1 MRRTGL
7 QIMLKMIGLVK
18 PLAFIMLCTILTGTF
33 AFFAAI
39 FISIFGGYA
48 LLNVLG
54 FDTGIRNTTIFIIVL
69 ICVVVVSTF
78 RYVEQTSGHYIAFK
92 LLAVF
97 RDKVFMALRKLAPA
111 KLESKDKGNM
121 ISVITADIELLEV
134 FYAHTIAPVAQ
145 AILASVVLVLFI
157 GSFHP
162 VLGLIAFIGY
172 SVVGIVI
179 PYLNGKLGREAGR
192 VFRAHFGDLNS
203 YILESLRGLR
213 ETLQFGNGQ
222 KRREIIKEK
231 SDSLLKKQEDLKVR
245 EAFAQAATD
254 SAVLIFSLLMLV
266 VSIAFMKKGL
276 IGFKEVVITT
286 IAMMSSFG
294 PVIVISSLSNDLLL
308 TFACGERVLSIL
320 EEEPLVEEITNKSD
334 LSEEEFNGIKL
345 SNIEFSY
352 ADELILDKV
361 SLDIPSKQIIGIH
374 GVSGSGKSTLLKLLM
389 RFWKAQKGDILF
401 DGKKKRNIN
410 EINTSSLRK
419 FEGFVTQETYL
430 FHTTI
435 GDNIKLG
442 NLNATKEE
450 VMEASKKASIHDFIM
465 TLPKGYDTDVSELG
479 SSLSGGERQRIGLAR
494 AFLHNA
500 PIMLLDEPTSNLD
513 SLNEGIILKSLKEE
527 CKDKTVILVSHRKS
541 TMNISD
547 KVYHMNSKRVS

>member
-18 PLAFIMLCTILTGTF
+18 PLAFIMLGTILTGTF

-266 VSIAFMKKGL
+266 VSIAFMKNGL
-276 IGFKEVVITT
+276 IGFNEVVITT

-361 SLDIPSKQIIGIH
+361 SLNIPSKQIIGIH

-450 VMEASKKASIHDFIM
+450 VMEAAKKASIHDFIM

-547 KVYHMNSKRVS
+547 KVYYMNSKRVS

>member
-1 MRRTGL
+1 MRRSGL
-7 QIMLKMIGLVK
+7 QIMLKLIGLVK
-18 PLAFIMLCTILTGTF
+18 PLALIMLCTILTGTF

-54 FDTGIRNTTIFIIVL
+54 IETGITNSTIFLIVIL
-69 ICVVVVSTF
+69 CVVVVSTF

-97 RDKVFMALRKLAPA
+97 RDKVFKVLRSLAPA

-134 FYAHTIAPVAQ
+134 FYAHTIAPVTQ
-145 AILASVVLVLFI
+145 AILASLVLVLFI

-162 VLGLIAFIGY
+162 VLGVIAFVGY
-172 SVVGIVI
+172 CVVGIVI

-192 VFRAHFGDLNS
+192 LFRSQFGDLNS
-203 YILESLRGLR
+203 YVLESLRGLR
-213 ETLQFGNGQ
+213 ETLQYGNGL
-222 KRREIIKEK
+222 KRRETIKEK
-231 SDSLLKKQEDLKVR
+231 SEDLLKKQENLKNR
-245 EAFAQAATD
+245 EAFSQAATD
-254 SAVLIFSLLMLV
+254 SAVLIFSLLMLI
-266 VSIAFMKKGL
+266 VSITMMKNGI

-294 PVIVISSLSNDLLL
+294 PVIAISSLSNDLLL
-308 TFACGERVLSIL
+308 TFACGERVLNL
-320 EEEPLVEEITNKSD
+320 LDEEPLVNEITDKSD
-334 LSEEEFNGIKL
+334 LDSNAFKSIKV
-345 SNIEFSY
+345 SNVEFSY
-352 ADELILDKV
+352 ENELILDKV
-361 SLDIPSKQIIGIH
+361 NLEIPNNQIIGIH

-389 RFWKAQKGDILF
+389 RFWKAQKGDIIF
-401 DGKKKRNIN
+401 DGKKQLNIHD
-410 EINTSSLRK
+410 INTSSLRK
-419 FEGFVTQETYL
+419 FKSYVTQDTYL

-435 GDNIKLG
+435 GDNIKIG
-442 NLNATKEE
+442 NLEATKEE
-450 VMEASKKASIHDFIM
+450 VIEAAKKASIHDFIM
-465 TLPKGYDTDVSELG
+465 SLPKGYDTDVSELG

-494 AFLHNA
+494 AFLHKA

-547 KVYHMNSKRVS
+547 MVYQMEGKRVS

>member
-266 VSIAFMKKGL
+266 VSIAFMKNGL

-361 SLDIPSKQIIGIH
+361 SLEIPSKQIIGIH